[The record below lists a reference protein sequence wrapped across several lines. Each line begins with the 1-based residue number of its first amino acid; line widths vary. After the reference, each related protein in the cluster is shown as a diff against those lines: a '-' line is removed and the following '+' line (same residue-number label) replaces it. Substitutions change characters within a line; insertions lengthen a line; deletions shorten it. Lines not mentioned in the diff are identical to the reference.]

1 MTEGENALE
10 IAAIKADGSLR
21 GPDDYGIDMF
31 RVDTPQGPF
40 WFEAYFNFA
49 PNGCDFTV
57 VIKNFGLWRKSA
69 AGSTTPNVRKKFS
82 ASEARSAESHLKAFF
97 LGPKDNPG
105 LPYLLRLP
113 KANCIGVD
121 FPKGWISI
129 V

>member
-1 MTEGENALE
+1 MTEGENVLE
-10 IAAIKADGSLR
+10 IAAIKFDGSVS
-21 GPDDYGIDMF
+21 GPDDCGIDMF

-40 WFEAYFNFA
+40 WFEGYYNFA

-57 VIKNFGLWRKSA
+57 TIQNFGLWQKLA
-69 AGSTTPNVRKKFS
+69 AGSRSPNLRRKFS
-82 ASEARSAESHLKAFF
+82 ASEARSAESHVKAFF
-97 LGPKDNPG
+97 GGPKDNPR

-113 KANCIGVD
+113 KANCIGVE